1 MPMTWSLATDTGD
14 AGFLVPKRLQ
24 IETFYGC
31 NASCVMCALKNP
43 LTRASGPMPEDLFRK
58 VVDEMAPYAAGIE
71 KVDLFGLGEPLLD
84 RRIFDRIRYM
94 RERGF
99 RNLAISTN
107 AELLNDERRGKLLE
121 TGIETVI
128 LSVDGTSKEVYE
140 AIRRG
145 LTFERV
151 EDNTAALIRLR
162 DEGSYPTRFVVR
174 MIRQETNRHQWP
186 IFKSRWLPELSLH
199 KGDLLIAYDVNTMGG
214 EVGSRED
221 LIGDRYDPEIERM
234 PCHMV
239 FDRLIV
245 LKDGSVPLCCEDV
258 PKASYSF
265 GNVADTPPLEIFNN
279 EAFRAV
285 RRVHAAG
292 TKRDMDM
299 CRSCTM
305 LYSEHDVEVVS
316 ASAARG

>member
-1 MPMTWSLATDTGD
+1 MATTWTVTLDTADGY
-14 AGFLVPKRLQ
+14 LVPKRLQ
-24 IETFYGC
+24 IETVYGC
-31 NASCVMCALKNP
+31 NATCVMCALKNP
-43 LTRASGPMPEDLFRK
+43 LTRAAGAMSEELFRK
-58 VVDEMAPYAAGIE
+58 VVDEMAPFAAQIE

-84 RRIFDRIRYM
+84 KHIFDRIRYM
-94 RERGF
+94 KDRGF
-99 RNLAISTN
+99 RGLAISTN
-107 AELLNDERRGKLLE
+107 AELLNEDRRVNLLE
-121 TGIETVI
+121 TRIETVI
-128 LSVDGTSKEVYE
+128 LSIDGTTKDVYE
-140 AIRRG
+140 GIRRN

-151 EDNTAALIRLR
+151 EENTRALIKLR
-162 DEGSYPTRFVVR
+162 DEGGYPTRFVVR
-174 MIRQETNRHQWP
+174 MIRQESNRGQWP
-186 IFKSRWLPELSLH
+186 EFKARWLPLLSMH

-214 EVGSRED
+214 EIGTRED

-234 PCHMV
+234 PCHMP

-265 GNVADTPPLEIFNN
+265 GNVADAPPMEIFNS

-292 TKRDMDM
+292 NKREMAM

-305 LYSEHDVEVVS
+305 LYSENDVEV
-316 ASAARG
+316 